1 MAGGV
6 AHRMNQPL
14 TIINNLIDEVL
25 FDLKTDD
32 KMRTKIVSINQQ
44 IKKLND
50 ITKKIGNI
58 KKYKAMEY
66 VAGIKIVEHYHKERS
81 HQGLDNEIIEP
92 PPPGTGEIICQERLG
107 GLLKFYR
114 RAA

>member
-1 MAGGV
+1 MTKRTKQQKDRSTREKFQGVLEMAGGV

-14 TIINNLIDEVL
+14 TIINNLLDEVL
-25 FDLKTDD
+25 FDMKTDD
-32 KMRTKIVSINQQ
+32 KIHKKIVSIDQQ

-66 VAGIKIVEHYHKERS
+66 VAGIKIVDIDKAS
-81 HQGLDNEIIEP
+81 
-92 PPPGTGEIICQERLG
+92 
-107 GLLKFYR
+107 
-114 RAA
+114 